1 MCLRQEKQRRAR
13 ACLWTSALKEQDRA
27 VHDQLLIHTH
37 HPEEGPDGGWKRD
50 PGGGRNVGD
59 HAPQRAA
66 VRRKRAD
73 ARIALSAEPGTC
85 EDLTRGSKRILR
97 AQVCF
102 RLSSKDVRTD
112 ACEGPWNR
120 SGN

>member
-1 MCLRQEKQRRAR
+1 M
-13 ACLWTSALKEQDRA
+13 
-27 VHDQLLIHTH
+27 HDQLLIHTH
-37 HPEEGPDGGWKRD
+37 HPEEGPDRGWQRD

-59 HAPQRAA
+59 HDPQRAG
-66 VRRKRAD
+66 VRGRRAD
-73 ARIALSAEPGTC
+73 ARIALSAEPRTC
-85 EDLTRGSKRILR
+85 EDLPRGSERILR
-97 AQVCF
+97 AQVSF